1 MPYTKREDYIMAGI
15 KESLDVVDVLKK
27 VASIISDVKSDG
39 VINFWDVI
47 HLVKLYKS
55 VSIAI
60 ENSEKIKS
68 ELLDLDVQ
76 EKNMLIQEMQD
87 AIFLLLKAFK

>member
-1 MPYTKREDYIMAGI
+1 MAGI

>member
-1 MPYTKREDYIMAGI
+1 MASI

-60 ENSEKIKS
+60 ENADKIKE
-68 ELLDLDVQ
+68 ELLDLDSQ

-87 AIFLLLKAFK
+87 AIFMVLKAFK